1 MTHMQPRLIADR
13 IGHRRRGILLLGPRQ
28 VGKSTLCR
36 SLNADLYVDLAD
48 QGEFLGFSKDPQRLR
63 REVEALQ
70 PPARVVIDEVQRV
83 PALLDTVQALIDRS
97 GGKLQFV
104 LTGSSA
110 RKLKRG
116 GANLLPGRI
125 ILERMDPLCAAE
137 LDKPVDFGRALRL
150 GMLPGIYL
158 GDAEAEDVLGTYA
171 DVYLREE
178 IAAEALT
185 KNLGAYARFLD
196 VIAATSGQWLNYS
209 KLSSDAEIPKETVR
223 RFVDLLDDTLLA
235 VRLPPFRPP
244 HHVSRRVLQRER
256 VFLFDVGVRN
266 ALLGLH
272 RHPVTQD
279 QVGVVFEHWVILQVV
294 YLNRA
299 QRHGWRLSSYRS
311 EAGAEVDLIV
321 ERDSDFLAI
330 EIKAARSVSA
340 VDTRGLQS
348 LQSLLGT
355 RGPLRK
361 WIIYRGPRKQKFENG
376 VEVWPVLEALRALTE

>member
-1 MTHMQPRLIADR
+1 MTHMQARLITDR
-13 IGHRRRGILLLGPRQ
+13 ITRSRKSILLLGPRQ

-36 SLNADLYVDLAD
+36 GLDADLYVDLAD
-48 QGEFLGFSKDPQRLR
+48 QSEFLGFSKDPQRLR
-63 REVEALQ
+63 REVEALR
-70 PPARVVIDEVQRV
+70 PAARVVIDEVQRV
-83 PALLDTVQALIDRS
+83 PALLHTVQALIDRS

-137 LDKPVDFGRALRL
+137 LDQPVDLERALRL

-235 VRLPPFRPP
+235 VRIPPFRPP
-244 HHVSRRVLQRER
+244 PHVSRRVLQRER

-272 RHPVTQD
+272 RHPVTLD
-279 QVGVVFEHWVILQVV
+279 QVGAIFEQWVILQIV

-299 QRHGWRLSSYRS
+299 QRHGWRLFSYRS
-311 EAGAEVDLIV
+311 EAGAEVDLILD
-321 ERDSDFLAI
+321 RGSDFLAI

-340 VDTRGLQS
+340 LDTRGLQS
-348 LQSLLGT
+348 LESLLGP
-355 RGPLRK
+355 RRRLRK
-361 WIIYRGPRKQKFENG
+361 WIIYRGDRKQKFDNG
-376 VEVWPVLEALRALTE
+376 VEAWPVLDALRAL